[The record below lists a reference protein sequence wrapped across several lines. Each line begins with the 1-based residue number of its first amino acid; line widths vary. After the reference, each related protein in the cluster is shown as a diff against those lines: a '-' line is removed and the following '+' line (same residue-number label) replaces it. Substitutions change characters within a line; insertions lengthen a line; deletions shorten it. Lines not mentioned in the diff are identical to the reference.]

1 MQSWRQLGLG
11 PRIVLASVAGGLM
24 LTISFWMYLFF
35 FLELPPSGW
44 LVIAGSWAVAVGAA
58 VSAGVARP
66 MGVIISWVTIWV
78 GLISTWLLHTLTT
91 MLPLLFFEYS
101 WPLAQV
107 AGLCAAIAL
116 PIAIT
121 ANWVNIQ
128 EAG

>member
-1 MQSWRQLGLG
+1 
-11 PRIVLASVAGGLM
+11 
-24 LTISFWMYLFF
+24 
-35 FLELPPSGW
+35 
-44 LVIAGSWAVAVGAA
+44 
-58 VSAGVARP
+58 
-66 MGVIISWVTIWV
+66 
-78 GLISTWLLHTLTT
+78 